1 MLSNRDIK
9 FMKKILLVTA
19 SIFAITSSCYAD
31 TTDKIMKK
39 EGVGKGD
46 KAIIEERGGMPEFD
60 ISGSASFFGSSS
72 DPEVTY
78 YDGKNQPS
86 QITTDQKSTTKT
98 NKDTSLTRFVG
109 GEAEIVFAAKGDLVN
124 GWKYGAKLALD
135 AMKDDTGIDKMYLIF
150 ERDNIGTFHAGNV
163 KGPESTF
170 LASGQN
176 LIGATCG
183 VDGTV
188 THDLNYATGV
198 ISGINM
204 VGVSGKSTKVV
215 YYSPKFYGLQFGI
228 SLAPDTKHHGHNDKD
243 WRSGDASNGND
254 YGLFTKGDKDKERP
268 SGRNNMSLGLK
279 HEHDF
284 GNGWSTKFSG
294 VMVTENSQPVETYC
308 YVGDTSEVI
317 KKSPTLYTDEKATIE
332 APSTYTK
339 QAATPVATKI
349 KLKNAQ
355 SYHFTGTVTYKDW
368 SFGAGYL
375 NNGKSRL
382 PVSSTYTSDSG
393 LAVLPGG
400 FIAAKDSNAGHAW
413 NIGARYNLGKNWSF
427 AGVYHR
433 TDRKVT
439 AGQKA
444 TGNMFTFTTDYLVC
458 PGLKLF
464 VEVDHVVTKSCDYAC
479 AVYNLVRNK
488 KDAIRKQNATLF
500 AVGAKVSF

>member
-1 MLSNRDIK
+1 
-9 FMKKILLVTA
+9 MKKILLVTA
-19 SIFAITSSCYAD
+19 SVFAIASSCYAD

-72 DPEVTY
+72 DPSITY
-78 YDGKNQPS
+78 YGGENQPA
-86 QITTDQKSTTKT
+86 QIKTDQKSNTKT
-98 NKDTSLTRFVG
+98 DKDTSLTRFVG
-109 GEAEIVFAAKGDLVN
+109 GEAEIVFAAKGDLIN

-204 VGVSGKSTKVV
+204 VGVSGKSTKIV
-215 YYSPKFYGLQFGI
+215 YYSPKLFGLQLGLSI
-228 SLAPDTKHHGHNDKD
+228 APDTKHHGHNDKD
-243 WRSGDASNGND
+243 WHSGNASNGND

-268 SGRNNMSLGLK
+268 SGRNNIALGLK

-284 GNGWSTKFSG
+284 GNGWSTKISG
-294 VMVTENSQPVETYC
+294 VMVMEDTQPVNTNC
-308 YVGDTSEVI
+308 YVGDTDTKTYKETTSYTNKELTEG
-317 KKSPTLYTDEKATIE
+317 KST
-332 APSTYTK
+332 TYTE
-339 QAATPVATKI
+339 QLVGPVATKI
-349 KLKNAQ
+349 KLRNAR

-382 PVSSTYTSDSG
+382 PVDSTYTSDTG

-464 VEVDHVVTKSCDYAC
+464 VEVDHVVTKSSDYAC
-479 AVYNLVRNK
+479 AVYNLVRDK
-488 KDAIRKQNATLF
+488 KDAIKKQHATLF
-500 AVGAKVSF
+500 AIGAKVSF